1 MANIRSELEPGR
13 FRFPGGKKFNYFW
26 QKNCKT
32 SQIKCK
38 REKKREKLKI
48 GIGIKEN
55 SEWDGWK
62 WQKLCKNPI
71 KNEGCIVDCSIQSH
85 EKAVGKG

>member
-1 MANIRSELEPGR
+1 MQTR
-13 FRFPGGKKFNYFW
+13 
-26 QKNCKT
+26 
-32 SQIKCK
+32 
-38 REKKREKLKI
+38 KKREKLKI